1 MELRILIVD
10 DSDTTRRIIRAILQ
24 SRQWTIC
31 GEADSGYAGLQQF
44 ESLKPNLVVIDLAM
58 PDLNGLEVAR
68 RMYVLNPAVPLVLF
82 TVLDLKG
89 LEQPAREAGITA
101 VVSKAQAWDLVK
113 VIERSVDE
121 VRRLSQWAQ

>member
-10 DSDTTRRIIRAILQ
+10 DSDTTRGIIRAILQ

>member
-10 DSDTTRRIIRAILQ
+10 DSDTTRGIIRAILQ

-68 RMYVLNPAVPLVLF
+68 RMYVLNPACLLYTSRCV
-82 TVLDLKG
+82 
-89 LEQPAREAGITA
+89 
-101 VVSKAQAWDLVK
+101 
-113 VIERSVDE
+113 
-121 VRRLSQWAQ
+121 